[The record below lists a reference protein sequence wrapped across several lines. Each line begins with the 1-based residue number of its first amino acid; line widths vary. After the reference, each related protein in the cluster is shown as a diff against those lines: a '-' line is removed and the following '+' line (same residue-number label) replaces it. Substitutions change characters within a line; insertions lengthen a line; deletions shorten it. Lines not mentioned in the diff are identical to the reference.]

1 MARRLGL
8 IIGVNQYQDPTFR
21 PLQAAESDAQ
31 AIAQWLVNTKG
42 GKWAP
47 GNVQHVEGAYAT
59 RELVESL
66 ITQLCTRVAE
76 PGDLI
81 FIYFAG
87 HAFVDERSGAGFLA
101 LPNTQYQ
108 NPATGIQVASL
119 LQNTLLRS
127 RAAHA
132 VVILDCFQTGQ
143 AWNAQRTSPYDSR
156 ALLGPQLYA
165 ALQNTPNRFIICSCR
180 GNDFAPEQTQRNLGL
195 FVYQLIVGLSG
206 PVIDPA
212 TGIITLQQ
220 TYNYLLSTTGEQQ
233 RPQLFGREQSLTI
246 LVGDLPGGESTPF
259 SKAVTGKGP
268 AQSPMQPGMTQSAA
282 TSAPS
287 AAATMPRP
295 DSGSLPIN
303 GQSKQRY
310 DQFMNAARQLLQ
322 AQRYPD
328 AFAVVEQAL
337 RIVPNDL
344 PALILKAQILGTGG
358 RTQDAFA
365 IIEQVMRIDQNNA
378 TAWSTYA
385 QILSNGGQMQQALE
399 AIERSLALDP
409 QNPESYI
416 IKNDIMGQLAMIQ
429 SNTGT
434 LSSRLSPLKKQ
445 STASFTTY
453 LLVFGFQLLGLLAG
467 TGGILLLELQRRITS
482 VPGLLL
488 ITLSLLFL
496 SYSAWRATSRYGFAS
511 LIPIIAASL
520 FSGAILGAVYKFGLH
535 RLNAF
540 LKLHP
545 TFFMPLPFIEGW
557 LVAATV
563 IPLLVALVGF
573 AVSSIMAKRRT

>member
-21 PLQAAESDAQ
+21 PLQTAESDAQ

-66 ITQLCTRVAE
+66 VTQLCTRVAE

-108 NPATGIQVASL
+108 NPATGIHVALL

-127 RAAHA
+127 RAAHI
-132 VVILDCFQTGQ
+132 VLILDCFQTGQ

-165 ALQNTPNRFIICSCR
+165 ALQNTPDRFIICSCR
-180 GNDFAPEQTQRNLGL
+180 GNDFAPEQVQRNLGL
-195 FVYQLIVGLSG
+195 FAYQLIVGLSG
-206 PVIDPA
+206 PMVDPA
-212 TGIITLQQ
+212 IGIITLQQ
-220 TYNYLLSTTGEQQ
+220 MYNYLLSSCGEQQ
-233 RPQLFGREQSLTI
+233 RPQLFGHEQSPTI
-246 LVGDLPGGESTPF
+246 LVGDPPGGDGTPF

-268 AQSPMQPGMTQSAA
+268 AQSSMQPGAAQSTA
-282 TSAPS
+282 SAPF
-287 AAATMPRP
+287 AMATMPRP
-295 DSGSLPIN
+295 DSGPLPMN
-303 GQSKQRY
+303 EQSKQRY
-310 DQFMNAARQLLQ
+310 NQLMNVARQLLR
-322 AQRYPD
+322 AQRFPD
-328 AFAVVEQAL
+328 AFAAVEQAL
-337 RIVPNDL
+337 QVAPNDL
-344 PALILKAQILGTGG
+344 PALILKAQILGAGG

-365 IIEQVMRIDQNNA
+365 TIEQVMHIDQNNA
-378 TAWSTYA
+378 AAWSTSA
-385 QILSNGGQMQQALE
+385 QLLCTSGQMQQALE
-399 AIERSLALDP
+399 AIERSLVLDP
-409 QNPESYI
+409 QNPESYA
-416 IKNDIMGQLAMIQ
+416 IKNDIMAQLAMIQ
-429 SNTGT
+429 SNSGT
-434 LSSRLSPLKKQ
+434 LSSRLSPLKKH
-445 STASFTTY
+445 STARSTTY
-453 LLVFGFQLLGLLAG
+453 LLVFGLQLLGLLAG
-467 TGGILLLELQRRITS
+467 TGGILLLELQHRITS

-488 ITLSLLFL
+488 TTLGLLFL
-496 SYSAWRATSRYGFAS
+496 SFNAWRATSRYGFAS
-511 LIPIIAASL
+511 FIPIIAASL
-520 FSGAILGAVYKFGLH
+520 LSGAVLGAVYKFGLN

-573 AVSSIMAKRRT
+573 AVSSIAAKRRM